1 MDSSYKS
8 KALALLMPVVSE
20 TLTDVV
26 ENPVKTLSPLTSTTY
41 GDFQRDLKRLLAK
54 IVIAHRNK
62 IYTMLSSAEFAA
74 EYPEMAMIL
83 RLPVSNLRKSI
94 IFLTGIGCTT
104 EEISHILQ
112 SEKSSVSVMRSTSR
126 CYIAEIFSH

>member
-1 MDSSYKS
+1 MELSYKS

-20 TLTDVV
+20 TLTKVV

-41 GDFQRDLKRLLAK
+41 GDFQRDLTRLFAT
-54 IVIAHRNK
+54 IVTDHRKK
-62 IYTMLSSAEFAA
+62 IYAMLSSAEFAE
-74 EYPEMAMIL
+74 EYPEMTLIL
-83 RLPVSNLRKSI
+83 KLPVSNLRKSI